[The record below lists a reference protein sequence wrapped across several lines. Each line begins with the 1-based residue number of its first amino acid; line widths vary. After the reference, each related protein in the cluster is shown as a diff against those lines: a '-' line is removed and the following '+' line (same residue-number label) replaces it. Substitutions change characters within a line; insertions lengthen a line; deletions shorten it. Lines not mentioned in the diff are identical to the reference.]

1 MFSRLTRMLVNASV
15 RLKLALG
22 FGQVLILSFMIAATG
37 WQALNAV
44 LYRSDSLTRLSE
56 LAVYAQAM
64 RADRIVYRTLA
75 DSASREQMLQ
85 KVEKIDLLLADL
97 SHRLVDP
104 VDVQRNQEAIR
115 LAAGFKAALAEL
127 PALIE
132 QRETVRPALK
142 KSALQ
147 ASDTLAQFASDL
159 PDQNDEKAL
168 DAIENLRQA
177 MEQAEDRAQNP
188 AWAVESLQAYAEAA
202 SQALDALD
210 IAQTAVTAL
219 PVDSALLKT
228 DLARYREQLLKLKQ
242 AQLNVETAQNRFE
255 QQLNEL
261 RDSSDLLSQSQ
272 TTKRNDEADHT
283 RTLLIGVTVAA
294 LVLGAL
300 AAWWIASQIAAPL
313 RDILVA
319 ANRVAQG
326 DLSHDTQSERGDEL
340 GQLQQSIGQ
349 MTRSLRSLI
358 SSIGE
363 SARQIAGAA
372 TQLSTVT
379 EQTRNGLNNQKDETD
394 QVATAMNEML
404 ATAQEVARHAE
415 RASVAAN
422 EADQQAEAG
431 EQVVTQAVEQIGN
444 LASEMALSGR
454 AMLTLQQES
463 NKIAS
468 VLDVIKSVSQQ
479 TNLLALNAAIE
490 AARAGTAG
498 QGFAVVADEVRSLAQ
513 RTQESAEEIE
523 GLIQGLHNGTQQVA
537 DIMDSSRNL
546 TDNSVALTRDAGDAL
561 AAIARTVSV
570 IQEMNPQIAAA
581 AEQQSAVAEEINRS
595 VLKVRDVSEKTAAA
609 SEETAAASV
618 QLTRLSLDLQTLVA
632 KFKL

>member
-1 MFSRLTRMLVNASV
+1 
-15 RLKLALG
+15 
-22 FGQVLILSFMIAATG
+22 
-37 WQALNAV
+37 
-44 LYRSDSLTRLSE
+44 
-56 LAVYAQAM
+56 
-64 RADRIVYRTLA
+64 
-75 DSASREQMLQ
+75 
-85 KVEKIDLLLADL
+85 
-97 SHRLVDP
+97 
-104 VDVQRNQEAIR
+104 
-115 LAAGFKAALAEL
+115 
-127 PALIE
+127 LIE
-132 QRETVRPALK
+132 QRENIRPALK
-142 KSALQ
+142 TSALQ

-168 DAIENLRQA
+168 DAIEQLRQA

-188 AWAVESLQAYAEAA
+188 AWAADSLQAYTEAA
-202 SQALDALD
+202 NQTLDALD
-210 IAQTAVTAL
+210 AAQATVTTL
-219 PVDSALLKT
+219 PVDSTLLKT
-228 DLARYREQLLKLKQ
+228 DLANYRAQLVKLKE
-242 AQLNVETAQNRFE
+242 AQLSVENVQNRFE

-261 RDSSDLLSQSQ
+261 REKSDLLSQSQ
-272 TTKRNDEADHT
+272 NTKRNQEAAQTH
-283 RTLLIGVTVAA
+283 TLLIGVTLAA

-300 AAWWIASQIAAPL
+300 AAWWIARQIASPL
-313 RDILVA
+313 RGILIA
-319 ANRVAQG
+319 ANRVAEG
-326 DLSHDTQSERGDEL
+326 DLSHDIQVERRDEL
-340 GQLQQSIGQ
+340 GQLQHSIGQ

-358 SSIGE
+358 SGIGD

-379 EQTRNGLNNQKDETD
+379 EQTRNGLNQQKDETD
-394 QVATAMNEML
+394 QVATAMNQML

-422 EADQQAEAG
+422 EADQQAGAG

-463 NKIAS
+463 QKIAS

-523 GLIQGLHNGTQQVA
+523 GLILGLHNGTQQVA

-546 TDNSVALTRDAGDAL
+546 TDNSVALTRDAGEAL
-561 AAIARTVSV
+561 AAIARTVAV

-595 VLKVRDVSEKTAAA
+595 VLKVRDVSEQTAAA

-618 QLTRLSLDLQTLVA
+618 QLTRLSVDLQTLVG
-632 KFKL
+632 KFKF

>member
-1 MFSRLTRMLVNASV
+1 MLSRLTRMLANASV

-22 FGQVLILSFMIAATG
+22 FGQVLMLSFIISATG
-37 WQALNAV
+37 WQALNAI
-44 LYRSDSLTRLSE
+44 LYRSDSLTSLGE
-56 LAVYAQAM
+56 LAVQAQAM

-75 DSASREQMLQ
+75 DKASLDQMTQ
-85 KVEKIDLLLADL
+85 KIEKIDQHLTDL
-97 SHRLVDP
+97 SHRLIDP
-104 VDVQRNQEAIR
+104 VDLQRIAEAAS
-115 LAAGFKAALAEL
+115 LVADFKTALAQL

-132 QRETVRPALK
+132 QRENIRPALK
-142 KSALQ
+142 TSALQ

-168 DAIENLRQA
+168 DAIEQLRQA

-188 AWAVESLQAYAEAA
+188 AWAADSLQAYAEAA
-202 SQALDALD
+202 NQTLDALD
-210 IAQTAVTAL
+210 AAQAAVTTL
-219 PVDSALLKT
+219 PVDSTLLKT
-228 DLARYREQLLKLKQ
+228 DLANYRAQLVKLKE
-242 AQLNVETAQNRFE
+242 AQLSVETVQNRFE

-261 RDSSDLLSQSQ
+261 REKSDLLSQSQ
-272 TTKRNDEADHT
+272 NTKRNQEAAQTH
-283 RTLLIGVTVAA
+283 TLLIGVTLAA

-300 AAWWIASQIAAPL
+300 AAWWIARQIASPL
-313 RDILVA
+313 REILIA
-319 ANRVAQG
+319 ANRVAEG
-326 DLSHDTQSERGDEL
+326 DLSHDIQVDRRDEL
-340 GQLQQSIGQ
+340 GQLQHSIGQ

-358 SSIGE
+358 SGIGD

-379 EQTRNGLNNQKDETD
+379 EQTRNGLNQQKDETD
-394 QVATAMNEML
+394 QVATAMNQML

-422 EADQQAEAG
+422 EADQQAGAG

-463 NKIAS
+463 QKIAS

-523 GLIQGLHNGTQQVA
+523 GLILGLHNGTQQVA

-546 TDNSVALTRDAGDAL
+546 TDNSVALTRDAGEAL
-561 AAIARTVSV
+561 AAIARTVAV

-595 VLKVRDVSEKTAAA
+595 VLKVRDVSEQTAAA

-618 QLTRLSLDLQTLVA
+618 QLTRLSVDLQTLVG

>member
-1 MFSRLTRMLVNASV
+1 MLSRLTRMLANASV

-22 FGQVLILSFMIAATG
+22 FGQVLMLSFIISATG
-37 WQALNAV
+37 WQALNAI
-44 LYRSDSLTRLSE
+44 LYRSDSLTSLGE
-56 LAVYAQAM
+56 LAVQAQAM

-75 DSASREQMLQ
+75 DKASLDQMTQ
-85 KVEKIDLLLADL
+85 KIEKIDQHLTDL
-97 SHRLVDP
+97 SQRLIDP
-104 VDVQRNQEAIR
+104 VDLQRIAEAAS
-115 LAAGFKAALAEL
+115 LVADFKTALAQL

-132 QRETVRPALK
+132 QRENIRPALK
-142 KSALQ
+142 TSALQ

-168 DAIENLRQA
+168 DAIEQLRQA

-188 AWAVESLQAYAEAA
+188 AWAADSLQAYTEAA
-202 SQALDALD
+202 NQTLDALD
-210 IAQTAVTAL
+210 AAQAAVTTL
-219 PVDSALLKT
+219 PVDSTLLKT
-228 DLARYREQLLKLKQ
+228 DLANYRSQLVKLKE
-242 AQLNVETAQNRFE
+242 AQLSVETLQNRFE

-261 RDSSDLLSQSQ
+261 REKSDLLSQSQ
-272 TTKRNDEADHT
+272 NTKRNQEAAQTH
-283 RTLLIGVTVAA
+283 TLLIGVTLAA

-300 AAWWIASQIAAPL
+300 AAWWIARQIASPL
-313 RDILVA
+313 REILIA
-319 ANRVAQG
+319 ANRVAEG
-326 DLSHDTQSERGDEL
+326 DLSHDIQVDRRDEL
-340 GQLQQSIGQ
+340 GQLQHSIGQ

-358 SSIGE
+358 SGIGD

-379 EQTRNGLNNQKDETD
+379 EQTRNGLNQQKDETD
-394 QVATAMNEML
+394 QVATAMNQML

-422 EADQQAEAG
+422 EADQQAGAG

-463 NKIAS
+463 QKIAS

-523 GLIQGLHNGTQQVA
+523 GLILGLHNGTQQVA
-537 DIMDSSRNL
+537 DIMDSSRTL
-546 TDNSVALTRDAGDAL
+546 TDNSVALTRDAGEAL
-561 AAIARTVSV
+561 AAIARTVAV

-595 VLKVRDVSEKTAAA
+595 VLKVRDVSEQTAAA

-618 QLTRLSLDLQTLVA
+618 QLTRLSVDLQTLVG
-632 KFKL
+632 KFKF

>member
-1 MFSRLTRMLVNASV
+1 MLSRLTRMLANASV

-22 FGQVLILSFMIAATG
+22 FGQVLMLSFIISATG
-37 WQALNAV
+37 WQALNAI
-44 LYRSDSLTRLSE
+44 LYRSDSLTSLGE
-56 LAVYAQAM
+56 LAVQAQAM

-75 DSASREQMLQ
+75 DKASLDQMTQ
-85 KVEKIDLLLADL
+85 KIEKIDQHLTDL
-97 SHRLVDP
+97 SQRLIDP
-104 VDVQRNQEAIR
+104 VDLQRIAEAAS
-115 LAAGFKAALAEL
+115 LVADFKTALAQL

-132 QRETVRPALK
+132 QRENIRPALK
-142 KSALQ
+142 TSALQ

-168 DAIENLRQA
+168 DAIEQLRQA

-188 AWAVESLQAYAEAA
+188 AWAADSLQAYAEAA
-202 SQALDALD
+202 NQTLDALD
-210 IAQTAVTAL
+210 AAQAAVTTL
-219 PVDSALLKT
+219 PVDSTLLKT
-228 DLARYREQLLKLKQ
+228 DLANYRAQLVKLKE
-242 AQLNVETAQNRFE
+242 AQLSVETVQNRFE

-261 RDSSDLLSQSQ
+261 REKSDLLSQSQ
-272 TTKRNDEADHT
+272 NTKRNQEAAQTH
-283 RTLLIGVTVAA
+283 TLLIGVTLAA

-300 AAWWIASQIAAPL
+300 AAWWIARQIASPL
-313 RDILVA
+313 RGILIA
-319 ANRVAQG
+319 ANRVAEG
-326 DLSHDTQSERGDEL
+326 DLSHDIQVERRDEL
-340 GQLQQSIGQ
+340 GQLQHSIGQ

-358 SSIGE
+358 SGIGD

-379 EQTRNGLNNQKDETD
+379 EQTRNGLNHQKDETD
-394 QVATAMNEML
+394 QVATAMNQML

-422 EADQQAEAG
+422 EADQQADVG

-463 NKIAS
+463 QKIAS

-523 GLIQGLHNGTQQVA
+523 GLILGLHNGTQQVA
-537 DIMDSSRNL
+537 DIMDSSRTL
-546 TDNSVALTRDAGDAL
+546 TDNSVALTRDAGEAL
-561 AAIARTVSV
+561 AAIARTVAV

-595 VLKVRDVSEKTAAA
+595 VLKVRDVSEQTAAA

-618 QLTRLSLDLQTLVA
+618 QLTRLSVDLQTLVG

>member
-1 MFSRLTRMLVNASV
+1 MFSRLTRLLVNASV

-22 FGQVLILSFMIAATG
+22 FGLVLMLSFIIAAAG

-44 LYRSDSLTRLSE
+44 LYRSSSLTSLGE
-56 LAVYAQAM
+56 LAVYAEAM

-75 DSASREQMLQ
+75 DQASLTQMGQ
-85 KVEKIDLLLADL
+85 KIEKIDQHLADL
-97 SHRLVDP
+97 SHRLIDP
-104 VDVQRNQEAIR
+104 VDVQRIEEAIR
-115 LAAGFKAALAEL
+115 LVAGFKAALVEL
-127 PALIE
+127 PGLIE
-132 QRETVRPALK
+132 QREHLRPQLK

-168 DAIENLRQA
+168 DAIEQLRQA

-188 AWAVESLQAYAEAA
+188 AWAADSLQAYAAA
-202 SQALDALD
+202 AGQALEALD
-210 IAQTAVTAL
+210 IAQTAVTTL
-219 PVDSALLKT
+219 PVDSVLLKT
-228 DLARYREQLLKLKQ
+228 DLAHYRAQLVKLKE
-242 AQLNVETAQNRFE
+242 AQLNVETVQNRFE
-255 QQLNEL
+255 QQLNTL
-261 RDSSDLLSQSQ
+261 REQSDLLSQSQ
-272 TTKRNDEADHT
+272 NTKRNDEADQT
-283 RTLLIGVTVAA
+283 RTLLIGVTLAA

-300 AAWWIASQIAAPL
+300 AAWWIARQIAAPL
-313 RDILVA
+313 RDLLVA

-326 DLSHDTQSERGDEL
+326 DLSHDLDVERRDEL
-340 GQLQQSIGQ
+340 GQLQHSIGQ

-358 SSIGE
+358 SGIGD

-379 EQTRNGLNNQKDETD
+379 EQTRSGLNDQKDETD

-422 EADQQAEAG
+422 EADQQACAG
-431 EQVVTQAVEQIGN
+431 EHVVTQAVEQIGN

-463 NKIAS
+463 QKIAS

-490 AARAGTAG
+490 AARAGSAG

-523 GLIQGLHNGTQQVA
+523 GLILGLHNGTQQVA

-546 TDNSVALTRDAGDAL
+546 TDNSVALTRDAGEAL

-595 VLKVRDVSEKTAAA
+595 VLKVRDVSEQTAAA

-618 QLTRLSLDLQTLVA
+618 QLTRLSVDLQTLVA

>member
-1 MFSRLTRMLVNASV
+1 MFSRLTRILVNASV

-22 FGQVLILSFMIAATG
+22 FGQVLILSFMIAAAG

-44 LYRSDSLTRLSE
+44 LYRSNSLTSLGE
-56 LAVYAQAM
+56 LAVYAEAM
-64 RADRIVYRTLA
+64 RADRTVYRTLA
-75 DSASREQMLQ
+75 DKASLAQMTQ
-85 KVEKIDLLLADL
+85 KTEKIDQLLADL

-104 VDVQRNQEAIR
+104 TDVQRNEEATR
-115 LAAGFKAALAEL
+115 LVAGLKAALAEL

-132 QRETVRPALK
+132 QRESVRPALK

-168 DAIENLRQA
+168 DAIEQLRQA

-188 AWAVESLQAYAEAA
+188 AWAAESLQAYAEAA

-210 IAQTAVTAL
+210 IAQKAVFML

-228 DLARYREQLLKLKQ
+228 DLNDYRAQLLKLKQ
-242 AQLNVETAQNRFE
+242 AQLNVETVQNRFE

-261 RDSSDLLSQSQ
+261 RENSNLLSQSQ
-272 TTKRNDEADHT
+272 NTKRNDEADHT
-283 RTLLIGVTVAA
+283 RTLLIGVTAAA

-300 AAWWIASQIAAPL
+300 AAWWIASQIASPL

-326 DLSHDTQSERGDEL
+326 DLSHDTHVERRDEL

-358 SSIGE
+358 SSIGD

-422 EADQQAEAG
+422 EADQQAGAG
-431 EQVVTQAVEQIGN
+431 EQVVIQAVEQIGN

-454 AMLTLQQES
+454 AMLALQKES
-463 NKIAS
+463 EKIAS

-498 QGFAVVADEVRSLAQ
+498 RGFAVVADEVRSLAQ

-523 GLIQGLHNGTQQVA
+523 GLILGLHNGTQQVA

-546 TDNSVALTRDAGDAL
+546 TDNSVALTRDAGEAL

-595 VLKVRDVSEKTAAA
+595 VLKVRDVSEQTAAA

-618 QLTRLSLDLQTLVA
+618 QLTRLSLDLQTLIG